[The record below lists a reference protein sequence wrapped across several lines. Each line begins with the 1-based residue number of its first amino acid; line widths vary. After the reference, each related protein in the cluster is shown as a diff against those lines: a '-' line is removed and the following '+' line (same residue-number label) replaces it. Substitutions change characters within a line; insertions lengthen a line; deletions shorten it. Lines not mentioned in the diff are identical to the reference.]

1 MYAEAKKYGLHYQV
15 PVVDEGHHHKH
26 SLTYSGPLLTDF
38 TFFQVSIQ
46 LYTARE
52 KQQLTDLVDTM
63 ISYNLTYQQERGADG
78 QYTYVLDP

>member
-1 MYAEAKKYGLHYQV
+1 MLIQQV
-15 PVVDEGHHHKH
+15 TTIYVYITSIQIFWATTDRFH
-26 SLTYSGPLLTDF
+26 LAPLLL
-38 TFFQVSIQ
+38 QVSIQ

-52 KQQLTDLVDTM
+52 KQQLADLVDTM